1 MYIPLYLESRLA
13 KGPIRLSLWYIAHS
27 CTFRCYIYT
36 CKCPVD
42 EWKANIDPQNGYWPE
57 PVTLGSHSAHC
68 HLATLLWKPI
78 TGKNSFTWVV
88 LCSLL
93 RSEKRA
99 GSLKEENTNLRK
111 AEANYKD
118 LEEQCAKLKRRNA
131 ELASAVKVSNTRCI
145 ESRIDKIWR
154 TIYTRKY

>member
-1 MYIPLYLESRLA
+1 MYVKLTSIS
-13 KGPIRLSLWYIAHS
+13 KMGNDQSLSPSDRTVH
-27 CTFRCYIYT
+27 YT
-36 CKCPVD
+36 
-42 EWKANIDPQNGYWPE
+42 
-57 PVTLGSHSAHC
+57 
-68 HLATLLWKPI
+68 TLLPCLKTNHWQKWFYM
-78 TGKNSFTWVV
+78 SC

-131 ELASAVKVSNTRCI
+131 ELASAVKVSNTRYIKSRI
-145 ESRIDKIWR
+145 ES
-154 TIYTRKY
+154 TKYDVPYIQ